1 LITWRFYQGFHNE
14 WRWYQLDAEREI
26 IAASDLGFA
35 ELAGCMSNAERAGFT
50 GANFQVHARSAL
62 DIEQETCRR

>member
-1 LITWRFYQGFHNE
+1 LINWRFYQGFHHE
-14 WRWYQLDAEREI
+14 WRWYRLNSEGDI

-50 GANFQVHARSAL
+50 GANYQVHARSAF
-62 DIEQETCRR
+62 DAEQET